1 MVESITPVVHGRR
14 TRYLGAIALHAL
26 AATATAAATGAVLG
40 LVGKILAAP
49 WGQATAIAVI
59 AVAVMYSLREAFRL
73 PIPLPN
79 ARRQVPEW
87 WRSFFSPPIA
97 ALLYGAGL
105 GVAFVTFLS
114 YGTFVAVAVGAL
126 ASGDPVLGAILCAP
140 FGLARA
146 IAVAA
151 ATSAVAE
158 PASAVATLTE
168 IAATSLVRLINATT
182 LALVAVVALSQLL

>member
-14 TRYLGAIALHAL
+14 TRYLGAIVLHAF
-26 AATATAAATGAVLG
+26 AATATAAATGALLG
-40 LVGKILAAP
+40 LVGKILTAP

-59 AVAVMYSLREAFRL
+59 AVAVTYSLREAFQL

-126 ASGDPVLGAILCAP
+126 ASGDPVVGAILCAP

-151 ATSAVAE
+151 TSVAAE
-158 PASAVATLTE
+158 PAGAVATLTE
-168 IAATSLVRLINATT
+168 IAATSLVRLVNATT
-182 LALVAVVALSQLL
+182 LAVVAVVALAHLL